1 MVMISYLKSQ
11 PSFSIFCVSL
21 IEETLQNF
29 RLFSLIETDLK
40 NVFRYCNKFW
50 QWNKQ
55 TVVEHFGSLGHNDF
69 LIIVM

>member
-11 PSFSIFCVSL
+11 RSFSISFVSL

-29 RLFSLIETDLK
+29 RLFSLIEIYLK
-40 NVFRYCNKFW
+40 NVFRYCNKSW

-69 LIIVM
+69 LIIIM